1 MPTLIKTTQDGR
13 KLEVAGLAV
22 TLDGKLECF
31 ELIEVAAHP
40 RRRAILDVAPEAT
53 HLAGRV
59 TLTADEAARVRAAF
73 AEAEAAVLKDPRAIA
88 ERFRLAVQRKACA
101 EGIE

>member
-40 RRRAILDVAPEAT
+40 RRRAILDVAPEAKPMP
-53 HLAGRV
+53 
-59 TLTADEAARVRAAF
+59 AAPTGWCPTCCCSAS
-73 AEAEAAVLKDPRAIA
+73 
-88 ERFRLAVQRKACA
+88 AC
-101 EGIE
+101 